1 MVTFNMGH
9 YVEAGLKRRNEFGEN
24 LCVSFSS
31 TINKWGLMMRT
42 VRDLSRSITIIFL
55 LPFFL
60 LLASEAYPQSSQID
74 NGLVYLGNAQSQTG
88 SWGNTPDSISTEY
101 FSTVEVLLTLNQ
113 LGLTIT
119 PVYQNGIPWILSQEV
134 KDTAYLAKKIQIMA
148 NSGVDLTTDITML
161 TSYKNIDSGWGG
173 YLSFESSNYRTA
185 LAIQALKAANYSDQ
199 TVIQSG
205 IDYLLSTQNTD
216 GGWGVYPSPCS
227 GCEVDESNV
236 YMTAL
241 FSSTLQ
247 QFPRTTSIAT
257 AINKAISYLIAHQN
271 TDGGFGSSIG
281 SESSST
287 VFETAYA
294 YLALV
299 GVSTDATV
307 LGNAINYLTSTQLPD
322 GSWDEDP
329 YSTALAL
336 RAMSLNISP
345 PPQPTSGSATAVIS
359 DASTNQ
365 PLSGV
370 SVILQSNASINTL
383 SDSTGSF
390 TLTDIPA
397 GSQKI
402 MLSLTGYAV
411 STLTVNIVGGSTLNL
426 GTISISA
433 NPTTG
438 TIKGAVKDASSGQ
451 PLSGATIT
459 VTGSYNGSTLSESD
473 GTFSFTN
480 VPPGTVTL
488 TVSMSG
494 YYPVGGTGS
503 VSAGSTL
510 FFNPNLRTSPPPPTA
525 INLSIT
531 SGDITFSNPAPKVG
545 DTVTITAIIHNAGFT
560 SANNVFIQFFDGN
573 PSSGGLAIV
582 DATIPSI
589 AANGALS
596 LSLDWTVTAPGAH
609 KIFVLIDPLNAIEEQ
624 TKSDNTASA
633 NLTVA
638 SLPDLSITS
647 PDIIFTPAAPMPGDP
662 VTITATIRNL
672 GEAAA
677 SNVPIDIYDGDPA
690 AVGARIYNTTVPL
703 IGGGSSFTLNI
714 TANLVAGN
722 HNIYVIVDRSNSIIE
737 TSKTNNTAMK
747 SLQFGGNID
756 LVINNSDITFTPMYP
771 TEGNMVT
778 INAILHNQGDA
789 AATNVLMRFYL
800 GDPDTGGTQI
810 GPDTT
815 ISTIQARSSSVV
827 TTTWD
832 TTGHVGNN
840 NIYVKVDP
848 LNSVPELSEVNNEV
862 YQTIKV
868 AARTG
873 PDLAMTVADLNIVPL
888 NPNEGDILTLTA
900 NVRNTGS
907 ADANDVFV
915 EFSLGDPNVGGTLIL
930 GSQTIP
936 FIAKGSSATAQIS
949 WNTGGFAGTYE
960 IYANADPFN
969 EIPELNEQNNMTHMP
984 LLITG
989 PQGVDL
995 TSTSIDTTN
1004 LITDTQTLK
1013 VTGSINVI
1021 IQNKGNQPT
1030 NVPFEITAFEDKN
1043 GNKAL
1048 DPDTDNIIGSLTYA
1062 NSLAGGA
1069 TDTVVIPVSGT
1080 ILFRDNIIYVI
1091 ADSTNSI
1098 VELDETNNT
1107 RSTGQ
1112 QCEYIPPVG
1121 TFNPVEKWSWTHSSV
1136 LPTWLN
1142 VMMTPA
1148 ISDINQDGVPDVI
1161 FGSTNYTGGSWVFSG
1176 VLRALDGR
1184 TGTEIFTVTDP
1195 NLYLN
1200 PVCSVAVGDI
1210 DLDGL
1215 PEIVACDNS
1224 GYRLIVFDHN
1234 GNFKW
1239 RSPNLEYM
1247 NGGAPSLADLNGDGK
1262 PEIVIGR
1269 QVLDSTGKL
1278 LWTGT
1283 GGSGTMLSLAADI
1296 NLDGKPEVIAGNTAY
1311 DSNGNILWR
1320 NTVVSDGRDAVGNF
1334 DGDPYPEIVVV
1345 GGGWVWLLDHTG
1357 KIIWGPKSIP
1367 GGGNGGAPTIADY
1380 DGDGKPEIGVAGAGR
1395 YVVFKSDGIVLWQ
1408 SVTSDY
1414 SSNVTGS
1421 SVFDFDGDGKAEVV
1435 YRDEHKL
1442 RVYRGTDGQILFE
1455 TPMSSCTWYEYVLVA
1470 DVDGNNKAE
1479 IVAVANNNCFYGTQ
1493 QGIHVF
1499 GDANNNWVNT
1509 RKIWNQYTYHITNVN
1524 DDGTIPRYERNNW
1537 DTYNT
1542 YRCNSMLLDQALATA
1557 DVTTSSISAD
1567 QTNYPS
1573 SVILSARIGNG
1584 GAASQIS
1591 AVDVAFFKGDPQ
1603 AGGVLIGTVQ
1613 TSKTINPGEFQ
1624 DVSITWNN
1632 PSSGQQT
1639 IYVVADKDHKL
1650 HECRTNN
1657 NTDSATFNF
1666 LVIQPPPTPQ
1676 KLPDLEITASDIAIV
1691 SANSTEGQPAV
1702 ISAIIHN
1709 IGELGAQNVNISF
1722 YDGDPQSGGTLISS
1736 VTKSFIDSGATALA
1750 EMPWNTFGQSGRNYI
1765 HVIVDPQNLIQESN
1779 ENNNSTLIPIDVSP
1793 PSKPDLA
1800 ITSSDITF
1808 SSLNP
1813 KEGDPLTL
1821 NASIHNFGTDT
1832 SDIEVYLYDGNPLSG
1847 GILFSQKT
1855 IQQIITFGGT
1865 FALSFSLDTIG
1876 QTGNHSFYITVDPNN
1891 LIDETNE
1898 TNNSAWNSIIIG
1910 SSNLSLSVSTDK
1922 ALYTADEDVQIAV
1935 SIGNLINSDRSGILV
1950 VKIIDLNNNV
1960 VSIITNNEALTLS
1973 PDENKPL
1980 NYTWNTGQT
1989 LSGNYR
1995 VYSHFVENGNIIARA
2010 DTPITINPLIT
2021 IFSKVTT
2028 DKISYFPNETVT
2040 LTSTIQS
2047 ASTNYIFENLSAKI
2061 TIANNQGTVLY
2072 TETNVIPIL
2081 MPGQLTESR
2090 TYWNTSTNPPGV
2102 YPVTLEVKDSSGT
2115 VLSTSSKIL
2124 TITDAIKPSK
2134 LLKGQISVDKQSL
2147 LQGEP
2152 VAITYSITN
2161 VGNIDLQQIDI
2172 SILTV
2177 HVVELTAYDTL
2188 TDQTSLQMGATY
2200 TNTRTL
2206 NTNNYSAKDYLVI
2219 LRAGVSG
2226 VEETLAGTYFRVE
2239 GAPSAPSLNLPEH
2252 GEDIE
2257 TLTPLLSVNNASDPN
2272 DDKLTYEFELYTDS
2286 NLTNLLTS
2294 SGMIPEGENI
2304 TSWLPSTSSG
2314 QVPLELQENSIY
2326 YWRARAYDGRLY
2338 GEWMLPATFRVNL
2351 TNEPPTA
2358 PTLSSPADNSEVDT
2372 LTPIL
2377 IVNNASD
2384 PDSSNLT
2391 YNFELALDSNFTQ
2404 IAASQ
2409 IGIFEGAG
2417 TTSWHPSTG
2426 SGQEPLILQENT
2438 YYYWRAQA
2446 DDWLIEGPWMTTARF
2461 FVNTANDAPTTPSIL
2476 YPLNNTEITTLDT
2489 DIIVS
2494 NSEDPDSTT
2503 ISYIFEIDTVN
2514 TFDSLNIIRSGN
2526 IPTTSWHIEGLNDN
2540 TYYYIRAKAS
2550 DGLAES
2556 QWSDI
2561 VSFFVNTTNDVP
2573 TTPVLANPSDGSGV
2587 NTFNPILSVHNS
2599 SDIDRDVLTYEFEV
2613 YGDLSMTTLVTNI
2626 TGIQETPQIT
2636 SWTVPINLT
2645 ENNTYYWRA
2654 RAYDG
2659 ELYSGWMPLASFM
2672 VNTANDAPSAPSL
2685 HLPANGSSLD
2695 TLNPTLS
2702 VYNAIDPDSD
2712 TLTYDFEIYSNGTLI
2727 KSISGIPQDIS
2738 GITSVTLSTPLTDNT
2753 TYNWRARA
2761 YDGDR
2766 YGAWMDMA
2774 TFSIHLP
2781 VTNITATID
2790 FDPNTLNQKSKGNWV
2805 TVYIELPRLGG
2816 SSTGYNVNDI
2826 VISSIRLNGII
2837 PAETWPYSIGDYDKD
2852 GIKDL
2857 MVKFKRNDVINLL
2870 PSGDNV
2876 QVLVTG
2882 TVGTTTFEGVDVIR
2896 VIH

>member
-1 MVTFNMGH
+1 M
-9 YVEAGLKRRNEFGEN
+9 KR
-24 LCVSFSS
+24 
-31 TINKWGLMMRT
+31 TA
-42 VRDLSRSITIIFL
+42 IFL
-55 LPFFL
+55 SFIFQFIFI
-60 LLASEAYPQSSQID
+60 ST
-74 NGLVYLGNAQSQTG
+74 VFAQSMQITKGLSYLTSTQNSDG
-88 SWGNTPDSISTEY
+88 SWGNDSTDTELLP
-101 FSTVEVLLTLNQ
+101 STVSVIETLQVLNQ
-113 LGLTIT
+113 TGTSNYTNAVTWLQSQGLD
-119 PVYQNGIPWILSQEV
+119 LS
-134 KDTAYLAKKIQIMA
+134 D
-148 NSGVDLTTDITML
+148 
-161 TSYKNIDSGWGG
+161 
-173 YLSFESSNYRTA
+173 YLSGRIHALSIAGTDRDLLLSYIDELEYVWGVYDDFGVNNLDTA
-185 LAIQALKAANYSDQ
+185 LALQALKKVNYADQ
-199 TVIQSG
+199 NT
-205 IDYLLSTQNTD
+205 IDYALNYLISTQHPD
-216 GGWGVYPSPCS
+216 GGWGLQQGMDSEVY
-227 GCEVDESNV
+227 
-236 YMTAL
+236 YTAL
-241 FSSTLQ
+241 ISSTLQ
-247 QFPRTTSIAT
+247 QFQRTTSIAT
-257 AINKAISYLIAHQN
+257 AINKSTVYLIVHQN
-271 TDGGFGSSIG
+271 TDGGFGSSA
-281 SESSST
+281 ST
-287 VFETAYA
+287 VYETSLS
-294 YLALV
+294 YLALI
-299 GVSTDATV
+299 GATTNATA
-307 LGNAINYLTSTQLPD
+307 LTNAINYLTANQLAD

-329 YSTALAL
+329 YSTAFAL
-336 RAMSLNISP
+336 RAMNLNISP
-345 PPQPTSGSATAVIS
+345 PPQPATGSVTGTIS
-359 DASTNQ
+359 DASTSQ

-370 SVILQSNASINTL
+370 SVILQSNAGINTL

-402 MLSLTGYAV
+402 TLSLTGYAV
-411 STLTVNIVGGSTLNL
+411 STLTVNVVGGSTLNL
-426 GTISISA
+426 GTVSISA

-438 TIKGAVKDASSGQ
+438 TIRGTVKDASSGQ

-488 TVSMSG
+488 TASING
-494 YYPVGGTGS
+494 YYPAGGTGS

-510 FFNPNLRTSPPPPTA
+510 FFTPNLRTSPPPPTA

-560 SANNVFIQFFDGN
+560 SANNVFIQFFDGD

-589 AANGALS
+589 PANGALS
-596 LSLDWTVTAPGAH
+596 LILDWTVTAPGAH

-672 GEAAA
+672 GETAA
-677 SNVPIDIYDGDPA
+677 SNVPVDIYDGDPA
-690 AVGARIYNTTVPL
+690 AAGAKIYNTTVPS
-703 IGGGSSFTLNI
+703 IGGGSSLTVHV

-722 HNIYVIVDRSNSIIE
+722 HNIYVLVDRSNSIIE
-737 TSKTNNTAMK
+737 TSETNNTAMK
-747 SLQFGGNID
+747 SLQFGGDID
-756 LVINNSDITFTPMYP
+756 LVINNSDITFTPMYS

-778 INAILHNQGDA
+778 INAIVHNRGDA

-810 GPDTT
+810 GPDMT

-827 TTTWD
+827 TTPWD
-832 TTGHVGNN
+832 TTGHIGNN
-840 NIYVKVDP
+840 NIYVKLDP
-848 LNSVPELSEVNNEV
+848 LNSIPELSEVNNEV

-873 PDLAMTVADLNIVPL
+873 PDLAMTVADLNMVPL
-888 NPNEGDILTLTA
+888 NPKEGDIVTLTA

-915 EFSLGDPNVGGTLIL
+915 EFSLGDPNVGGTLLI

-949 WNTGGFAGTYE
+949 WDTGGFAGTYE
-960 IYANADPFN
+960 IYVNADPFN

-989 PQGVDL
+989 PQGADL
-995 TSTSIDTTN
+995 TITSIDTTN

-1048 DPDTDNIIGSLTYA
+1048 DPGTDNIIGAFTYA

-1069 TDTVVIPVSGT
+1069 TDVVVIPVAGN
-1080 ILFRDNIIYVI
+1080 ILFRDNLIYVL
-1091 ADSTNSI
+1091 ADSGNAI
-1098 VELDETNNT
+1098 EEMDETNNVKN
-1107 RSTGQ
+1107 TGQ

-1148 ISDINQDGVPDVI
+1148 IIDINQDGVPDVI

-1176 VLRALDGR
+1176 VLRALDGH

-1195 NLYLN
+1195 NLYIN

-1269 QVLDSTGKL
+1269 QVLDSTGRL

-1283 GGSGTMLSLAADI
+1283 GGSGTILSLAADI

-1320 NTVVSDGRDAVGNF
+1320 NTAVSDGRDAVGNF

-1345 GGGWVWLLDHTG
+1345 GGGSVWLLDHTG

-1367 GGGNGGAPTIADY
+1367 NGGNGGAPTIADY

-1395 YVVFKSDGIVLWQ
+1395 YVVFKSDGTILWQ
-1408 SVTSDY
+1408 SITSDY

-1435 YRDEHKL
+1435 YRDEQKL
-1442 RVYRGTDGQILFE
+1442 RVYRGTNGQVLFE

-1567 QTNYPS
+1567 QTNYPL
-1573 SVILSARIGNG
+1573 SVILSARVGNG

-1603 AGGVLIGTVQ
+1603 AGGVLIGTAQ
-1613 TSKTINPGEFQ
+1613 TSKTINPGDFQ

-1632 PSSGQQT
+1632 PPSGQQT

-1676 KLPDLEITASDIAIV
+1676 KLPDMEITASDIAIV
-1691 SANSTEGQPAV
+1691 PANSIEGQPAV

-1722 YDGDPQSGGTLISS
+1722 YDGDPQSGGTLIGSL
-1736 VTKSFIDSGATALA
+1736 TKSQIDAGATALA
-1750 EMPWNTFGQSGRNYI
+1750 EMTWNTYGQSGRNYV
-1765 HVIVDPQNLIQESN
+1765 HVAVDPQNLIQESN
-1779 ENNNSTLIPIDVSP
+1779 ENNNSTLIRVDVAP
-1793 PSKPDLA
+1793 PTKPDLA

-1821 NASIHNFGTDT
+1821 NAFIHNFGTDA
-1832 SDIEVYLYDGNPLSG
+1832 SDIEVYLYDGDPSQG
-1847 GILFSQKT
+1847 GILLSQKT
-1855 IQQIITFGGT
+1855 IQQIIPFGGT
-1865 FALSFSLDTIG
+1865 YTLSFSLDTIG
-1876 QTGNHSFYITVDPNN
+1876 LTGNHNFYITVDPNN

-1898 TNNSAWNSIIIG
+1898 TNNIAWNSITIG
-1910 SSNLSLSVSTDK
+1910 SSGLNLSISTDK
-1922 ALYTADEDVQIAV
+1922 TSYTASEDT
-1935 SIGNLINSDRSGILV
+1935 LITVNIQDILGSDRSGTLTVKV
-1950 VKIIDLNNNV
+1950 VDLNNNV
-1960 VSIITNNEALTLS
+1960 VSIITNNEAITLS
-1973 PDENKPL
+1973 PNENKPL

-1989 LSGNYR
+1989 LAGNYKG
-1995 VYSHFVENGNIIARA
+1995 YSHFVENGNIIARA
-2010 DTPITINPLIT
+2010 DALITINPLIT
-2021 IFSKVTT
+2021 ITSNIKT
-2028 DKISYFPNETVT
+2028 DKISYNTNEPVT
-2040 LTSTIQS
+2040 ITSTIQS
-2047 ASTNYIFENLSAKI
+2047 TSTNYIFENLNAKT
-2061 TIANNQGTVLY
+2061 TIANNQGTILY
-2072 TETNVIPIL
+2072 TGTNTIPIL
-2081 MPGQLTESR
+2081 LPGQQTELK
-2090 TYWNTSTNPPGV
+2090 TYWNISTNPPGV

-2115 VLSTSSKIL
+2115 VISTSIATI

-2152 VAITYSITN
+2152 VAITYTVTN
-2161 VGNIDLQQIDI
+2161 VGNIDLNQIDL

-2177 HVVELTAYDTL
+2177 HVIELTAYDTL
-2188 TDQTSLQMGATY
+2188 TDQTSLNMGQTY
-2200 TNTRTL
+2200 TNTQTL
-2206 NTNNYSAKDYLVI
+2206 NTNDYTAKDYLVI
-2219 LRAGVSG
+2219 LRANISG
-2226 VEETLAGTYFRVE
+2226 VEDTLSGTYFRVE

-2286 NLTNLLTS
+2286 NLTNLLSS
-2294 SGMIPEGENI
+2294 SGVIPEGGNT
-2304 TSWLPSTSSG
+2304 TSW
-2314 QVPLELQENSIY
+2314 QVPVELQENAVY

-2338 GEWMLPATFRVNL
+2338 GEWMTPASFRVNL

-2358 PTLSSPADNSEVDT
+2358 PTLSSPADNSEVST

-2377 IVNNASD
+2377 TINNASD
-2384 PDSSNLT
+2384 PDSTNLT
-2391 YNFELALDSNFTQ
+2391 YNFELSLNADFTQ
-2404 IAASQ
+2404 IVTSQ

-2417 TTSWHPSTG
+2417 TTSWQIPIN
-2426 SGQEPLILQENT
+2426 LNENT

-2446 DDWLIEGPWMTTARF
+2446 DDWLIEGPWMTAARF

-2476 YPLNNTEITTLDT
+2476 YPLNNTEITTLNT

-2526 IPTTSWHIEGLNDN
+2526 IPTTSWRIEGLNDN
-2540 TYYYIRAKAS
+2540 TYYYVRAKAS

-2556 QWSDI
+2556 QWSE
-2561 VSFFVNTTNDVP
+2561 VTGFFVNTQNDAP

-2587 NTFNPILSVHNS
+2587 NTFNPTLSVHNS
-2599 SDIDRDVLTYEFEV
+2599 TDIDRDVLTYEFEV
-2613 YGDLSMTTLVTNI
+2613 YGDLLMTTLVANI
-2626 TGIQETPQIT
+2626 TGVQETPQIT
-2636 SWTVPINLT
+2636 SWTFPVNLT

-2659 ELYSGWMPLASFM
+2659 ELYSEWMPSSSFM
-2672 VNTANDAPSAPSL
+2672 VNTANDAPGAPSL

-2695 TLNPTLS
+2695 TLYPTLS
-2702 VYNAIDPDSD
+2702 VYNATDPDSD

-2727 KSISGIPQDIS
+2727 KSITGIPQNVS

-2774 TFSIHLP
+2774 TFSIHLS

-2790 FDPNTLNQKSKGNWV
+2790 FDPNTLNKKSNGNWV
-2805 TVYIELPRLGG
+2805 TVYIELPA
-2816 SSTGYNVNDI
+2816 GYNINNI
-2826 VISSIRLNGII
+2826 IISSIRLQGTIH
-2837 PAETWPYSIGDYDKD
+2837 AEPWPYCIGDYDND
-2852 GIKDL
+2852 GIPDL
-2857 MVKFKRNDVINLL
+2857 MVKFKRADVINIL
-2870 PSGDNV
+2870 PNGDNV
-2876 QVLVTG
+2876 QILVTG
-2882 TVGTTTFEGVDVIR
+2882 TVGTTTFEGVDTIR
-2896 VIH
+2896 VIK